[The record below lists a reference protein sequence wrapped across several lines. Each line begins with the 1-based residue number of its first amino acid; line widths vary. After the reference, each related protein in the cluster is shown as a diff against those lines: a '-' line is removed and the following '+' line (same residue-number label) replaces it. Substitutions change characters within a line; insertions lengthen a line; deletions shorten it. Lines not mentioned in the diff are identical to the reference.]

1 MLGVGRGGRWGS
13 FILIC
18 KGCVRGCSVIQNW
31 ICSSCHLGVE
41 VKGRQKKLVTPKA
54 IPCY

>member
-1 MLGVGRGGRWGS
+1 MLGGEGGS

-31 ICSSCHLGVE
+31 ICSSCHIGVE
-41 VKGRQKKLVTPKA
+41 VKGDTEEVSDP
-54 IPCY
+54 